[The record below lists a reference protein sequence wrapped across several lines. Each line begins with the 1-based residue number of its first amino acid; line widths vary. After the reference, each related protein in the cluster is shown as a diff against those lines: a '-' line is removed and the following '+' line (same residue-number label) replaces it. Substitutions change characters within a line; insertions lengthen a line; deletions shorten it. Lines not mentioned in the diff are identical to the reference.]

1 MSCFKQKNTQ
11 ILKNLLKFCFLSK
24 KRSESEN
31 FAKILLSEKKILK
44 HICLLFSG
52 RAAEEKSQK
61 DQQDINTT
69 QSDTLFTDIHNFVE
83 TS

>member
-1 MSCFKQKNTQ
+1 M
-11 ILKNLLKFCFLSK
+11 LLKFCFLSK

-31 FAKILLSEKKILK
+31 FAQLLLSDKISAKILLSEKKILK